1 MPTGMMGQ
9 NRKAR
14 ADVPRSSAARAVV
27 GHSEPLKE
35 VPNMATQPKMPKPAG
50 QPIFA
55 ARIWHWRAKKYLNA
69 SDYGFKAFPIRKGR

>member
-1 MPTGMMGQ
+1 
-9 NRKAR
+9 
-14 ADVPRSSAARAVV
+14 
-27 GHSEPLKE
+27 
-35 VPNMATQPKMPKPAG
+35 MATQPKMPKPAG